1 MNINPHTTA
10 HSADDSVPVVPPALR
25 DDPWHIQSARIVQRR
40 EEVEGV
46 ITLDITLDDEG
57 ARAEY
62 LFAPGQ
68 FNMLYAFGVGEAA
81 ISIAS
86 SSANP
91 ALLSHTIRMVGQVT
105 NALGRVS
112 VGGSIG
118 LRGPFGSHWPV
129 ERARGGNL
137 ILIAGG
143 IGLPPLRPVID
154 RVIRN
159 RVDYDRVALVYG
171 AKTVSDL
178 LYPYEYDLWKRN
190 GIEMIVTVDRADDSW
205 KGERGVVPAALKK
218 LRLRGSNHTAFMCG
232 PEIMMKY
239 AVQECLN
246 REVAEDSIFVSLE
259 RNMKCACTF
268 CGHCQIGPEF
278 VCRDGPIFSYA
289 KIKHWFCREGF

>member
-1 MNINPHTTA
+1 MTTSTRA
-10 HSADDSVPVVPPALR
+10 TTHEPPPAVPSALR
-25 DDPWHIQSARIVQRR
+25 NDPWKIESARVLARR
-40 EEVEGV
+40 DEVEGV
-46 ITLDITLDDEG
+46 ITLDLEVSDPA
-57 ARAEY
+57 ARSEFR
-62 LFAPGQ
+62 FAPGQ

-91 ALLSHTIRMVGQVT
+91 SLLSHTIRMVGQVT
-105 NALGRVS
+105 NALGRVP

-129 ERARGGNL
+129 ESARGDNL
-137 ILIAGG
+137 ILVAGG

-154 RVIRN
+154 RVIRDRDAYE
-159 RVDYDRVALVYG
+159 RVVLVYG

-178 LYPYEYDLWKRN
+178 LYTYEYDMWKRN
-190 GIEMIVTVDRADDSW
+190 GIEMIATVDRADDSW
-205 KGERGVVPAALKK
+205 RGERGLVPAALKK

-239 AVQECLN
+239 AVQECLD
-246 REVAEDSIFVSLE
+246 RGMSEDRIFVSLE

-268 CGHCQIGPEF
+268 CGHCQLGPEF
-278 VCRDGPIFSYA
+278 VCRDGPVFSYA
-289 KIKHWFCREGF
+289 RIKRWFCREGF